1 MRMRVTVCKVL
12 GTVAGNGGRSVAVVT
27 VGRSIRD
34 HSYDSKDP
42 QGDHQE
48 VDCSKEPL
56 CS

>member
-1 MRMRVTVCKVL
+1 MRVTVCKVL